1 MTTTI
6 DLEAAVAEG
15 DIATALRLLDRI
27 VPYWD
32 REGATRTMVQHAADY
47 GQSGT
52 CLALLDRLPV
62 ERRGISLAFATTT
75 MALMGHVDGMLALLD
90 CRPNKEQRLDAVAG
104 NLACLL
110 SDHSEETIFG
120 GGGKDD
126 VTVEALLAYLERETI
141 SFKTVRKA
149 LIEITDNDPKVMG
162 CFDALAM
169 RRRHRSAGA
178 RRVGAM

>member
-6 DLEAAVAEG
+6 DLEDAVAEG

-32 REGATRTMVQHAADY
+32 REGATREMVQHAADY
-47 GQSGT
+47 GQSGS

-62 ERRGISLAFATTT
+62 ERRGISLAFASTR
-75 MALMGHVDGMLALLD
+75 MAHKGHVDGMLALLD
-90 CRPNKEQRLDAVAG
+90 CRPNKEQRLYAVAG
-104 NLACLL
+104 HLACLL
-110 SDHSEETIFG
+110 SDHPEEAIFG
-120 GGGKDD
+120 AGGNDD

-141 SFKTVRKA
+141 SFKTVRKE
-149 LIEITDNDPKVMG
+149 LIEITDNDPKVVG
-162 CFDALAM
+162 RFDAIAM
-169 RRRHRSAGA
+169 RRRHRSAGT